1 MSFWVIVDSC
11 ILIIATVGGEKHSME
26 NHKFGKP
33 FAKDLVKSGWKKK
46 SIFFELP
53 YWKSLYVRYFL
64 DMMYIE
70 KKNVFH
76 SIIGTLLNVFG
87 KSKDDINAMLDLI
100 DMGIRSELA
109 PVKDGKRTFLP
120 PTTHTLSR
128 KEKKVLFQFFHEVK
142 VLEGYSSNI
151 SNLVFM
157 KDLKL
162 KGSKSHDCHVLMDHL
177 LPIGIHS
184 ILPENVISSI
194 TKLCFFFR
202 VICSKVIDRESLRT
216 LQRESSVTLCEFEM
230 YFPPSFFDVVVHVTI
245 HLVKETQM
253 CGPAYMRWMY
263 PTERYMKI
271 LTGYLKNQSR
281 PEGCIVEWYIVE

>member
-1 MSFWVIVDSC
+1 
-11 ILIIATVGGEKHSME
+11 L
-26 NHKFGKP
+26 
-33 FAKDLVKSGWKKK
+33 
-46 SIFFELP
+46 
-53 YWKSLYVRYFL
+53 
-64 DMMYIE
+64 

-100 DMGIRSELA
+100 NMGIRTELA

-120 PTTHTLSR
+120 PTAHNLSR
-128 KEKKVLFQFFHEVK
+128 KEKKVLCQFLHEVK

-216 LQRESSVTLCEFEM
+216 LQRESNVILCEFEM

-271 LTGYLKNQSR
+271 LTGYLKNKSQ